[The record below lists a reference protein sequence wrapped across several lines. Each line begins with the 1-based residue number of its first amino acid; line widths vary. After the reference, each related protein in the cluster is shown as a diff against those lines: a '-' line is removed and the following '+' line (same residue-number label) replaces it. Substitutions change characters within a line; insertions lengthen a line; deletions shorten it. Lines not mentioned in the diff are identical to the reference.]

1 MSRLD
6 SAIRRLMA
14 QRSCLDHAAEM
25 IAGLPGHVLEFGL
38 GNGRTYDHLRG
49 LLPDREIYVFEREVR
64 AHPDCIPDAAHLFEG
79 DLHDTVD
86 EAVSRL
92 GAAAALLH
100 MDIGTGDEARNA
112 RFAGWL
118 SAAVGPLLASGAIV
132 LSDQQLAL
140 QGAEALPLPDGVQAG
155 RYYFYRFG
163 G

>member
-49 LLPDREIYVFEREVR
+49 LLPEREIYVFEREVR
-64 AHPDCIPDAAHLFEG
+64 AHPDCIPDDSHLFLG
-79 DLHDTVD
+79 DLHDTVGQ
-86 EAVSRL
+86 AISRL
-92 GAAAALLH
+92 GAGAALLH
-100 MDIGTGDEARNA
+100 MDIGTGDEDRNA
-112 RFAGWL
+112 RFAAWL
-118 SAAVGPLLASGAIV
+118 SGAIGPLLAPGAIV
-132 LSDQQLAL
+132 LSDQQLTLA
-140 QGAEALPLPDGVQAG
+140 GAEVLPLPDGVQPG